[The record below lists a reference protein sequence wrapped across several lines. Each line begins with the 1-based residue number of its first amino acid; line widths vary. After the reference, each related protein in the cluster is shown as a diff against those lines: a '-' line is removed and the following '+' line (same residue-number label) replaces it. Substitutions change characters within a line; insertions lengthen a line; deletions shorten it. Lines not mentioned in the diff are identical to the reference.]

1 MAERSL
7 DPLGFTASAV
17 LMLLPIPLV
26 IATRPPTALRVLIF
40 ALQLQLANW
49 GNKTFTLE
57 DTFITYSLGCLYYGW
72 PLFTAI
78 HFYFLTDPLTDG
90 TRHIYDTKPA
100 KDMSLPQRLW
110 WATCL
115 VASFRGVG
123 WNKPVPH
130 LRQIPKGQSRTSY
143 LVEHFLWLVFYF
155 IVADLVNLYITNN
168 PITSSRA
175 AERFPAWSQGPI
187 FQALNSYAY
196 WGNIWAGFNIQY
208 ELLAMAGV
216 TLGLWEPQLWPPMFG
231 SFWDAYTV
239 RRTWG
244 RVWHCILRR
253 FIISHGK
260 WVANAIGAV
269 PGTKASSYAQLY
281 TAFIVSG
288 LMHEVGDRQLDRG
301 FGQSMS
307 FFILQALWI
316 TFEDGVIGLG
326 KRLGIK
332 ESRATRALGGLTTF
346 VWFAATSPVLMK
358 VMSDNGKPIAPSF
371 PVSPIG
377 AAWKALG
384 LEEKQVIP
392 WPEPHY

>member
-1 MAERSL
+1 MAQRLE

-26 IATRPPTALRVLIF
+26 IATRPPPAVRLLVF
-40 ALQLQLANW
+40 AAQLQLANW
-49 GNKTFTLE
+49 GNKTFVLE

-72 PLFTAI
+72 PLLTAI
-78 HFYFLTDPLTDG
+78 HFYFLTDPLSDG
-90 TRHIYDTKPA
+90 TRHLYDKQAA
-100 KDMSLPQRLW
+100 KDMPMLQRFW

-123 WNKPVPH
+123 WSKPVPH
-130 LRQIPKGQSRTSY
+130 LRQIPKGQSRGSF
-143 LVEHFLWLVFYF
+143 LVEHSLWLAFYILF
-155 IVADLVNLYITNN
+155 ADIVNLYITNN

-175 AERFPAWSQGPI
+175 AEAFPATSQGPV

-196 WGNIWAGFNIQY
+196 WGNIWAGFNAQY
-208 ELLAMAGV
+208 EILALLGV
-216 TLGLWEPQLWPPMFG
+216 GLGLWEPQLWPPMFG

-260 WVANAIGAV
+260 WVAGVLGAA
-269 PGTKASSYAQLY
+269 PGTAASSYAQLY
-281 TAFIVSG
+281 TAFVVSG
-288 LMHEVGDRQLDRG
+288 LMHECGDRQLDRA

-307 FFILQALWI
+307 FFLLQALWI

-326 KRLGIK
+326 RRLGIR
-332 ESRATRALGGLTTF
+332 EGRATRALGGVATL
-346 VWFAATSPVLMK
+346 VWFAATTPVLMR

-371 PVSPIG
+371 PGSFVG
-377 AAWKALG
+377 AAWKAMG
-384 LEEKQVIP
+384 MEGKFEMP